1 MEESTA
7 LVIARSMAGVIWRI
21 VAEMRESS
29 ERCSAQSLTTNR
41 SRVDTSS
48 GLLLTTDTFQVSWHK
63 MCDSVQLLIRGA
75 LNGFYIWRH
84 SCYPI
89 WSLST

>member
-7 LVIARSMAGVIWRI
+7 LVIARSMAGVIWRV

-29 ERCSAQSLTTNR
+29 ERCSAQSLTENR

-48 GLLLTTDTFQVSWHK
+48 GPLLTTDTYQVSWHK
-63 MCDSVQLLIRGA
+63 ICHSVQLLITGA
-75 LNGFYIWRH
+75 ENGFDIEQH
-84 SCYPI
+84 SCCPV
-89 WSLST
+89 WSLGT